1 MGRKASHVAL
11 ECTLQSHPNMV
22 CTCFQPILACWPM
35 SHNLLMLFRTCTYAQ
50 VILGEEVAASK
61 LTIFDITKQ
70 ICDAVQARAE
80 KGRSLSL
87 VYDMVEHHLT
97 LLSFKWPF
105 VGVLLILFT
114 DKNHGVILIPEGLVE
129 SIPELYALL
138 QVCCLCL
145 LATQQQESPKQVGV
159 TQ

>member
-1 MGRKASHVAL
+1 
-11 ECTLQSHPNMV
+11 
-22 CTCFQPILACWPM
+22 
-35 SHNLLMLFRTCTYAQ
+35 
-50 VILGEEVAASK
+50 VAASK